1 MRTETFD
8 FIPTELHASGPVGEI
23 IVHTNPE
30 ARNAAVT
37 LEPMTPGDEEA
48 QKEIAKAIVKR
59 EGSRLIVKL
68 PEDSGGTTVVHSGG
82 GGISVS
88 GNGMI
93 ISGGRGVTIVNGR
106 VISGSGVVQIGSGG
120 IRAIIYVSTAI
131 EAVLR
136 TRAGQIQVYGDLAKL
151 SAEASSGSI
160 RALGIITEADVE
172 ASSGN
177 IELGIVSMVEARASS
192 GSIRVD
198 SVTQRGRL
206 RASSGSIHAHTETT
220 DFRARASSGSVRITT
235 APGVHLD
242 EDDVTVSSGSRRV
255 TRR

>member
-23 IVHTNPE
+23 IVHTNPQ
-30 ARNAAVT
+30 ARNVAVT
-37 LEPMTPGDEEA
+37 LEPMTPGDKDA
-48 QKEIAKAIVKR
+48 QKEIDKTVVKR

-68 PEDSGGTTVVHSGG
+68 PESPGGTTVVHSSR

-88 GNGMI
+88 GNGVI
-93 ISGGRGVTIVNGR
+93 ISGGNSVTMVNGQ
-106 VISGSGVVQIGSGG
+106 VISGGGVIQIGSGG
-120 IRAIIYVSTAI
+120 IRAIIYVPSSI

-136 TRAGQIQVYGDLAKL
+136 THAGQVQVYGDLAKL
-151 SAEASSGSI
+151 SAEASSGDI
-160 RALGIITEADVE
+160 QAMGTITEADIEV
-172 ASSGN
+172 SSGG
-177 IELGIVSMVEARASS
+177 ISLGSVGKLEARASS

-198 SVTQRGRL
+198 AVTKRGRL
-206 RASSGSIHAHTETT
+206 RASSGSIHAHTDTA
-220 DFRARASSGSVRITT
+220 DFRARASSGNVRITT

>member
-23 IVHTNPE
+23 IIHTNLE

-68 PEDSGGTTVVHSGG
+68 PEDSGGTTIHSSGG
-82 GGISVS
+82 GVSIS

-136 TRAGQIQVYGDLAKL
+136 TRAGEIQVYGDLAKL

-192 GSIRVD
+192 GSIRVN

-206 RASSGSIHAHTETT
+206 RASSGSIHAHTETA

>member
-23 IVHTNPE
+23 IVHTNLE

-88 GNGMI
+88 GGGMI
-93 ISGGRGVTIVNGR
+93 ISSGRGVTMVNGR
-106 VISGSGVVQIGSGG
+106 VISGNGVVQIGSGG

-136 TRAGQIQVYGDLAKL
+136 TRAGEIQVYGDLAKL

-160 RALGIITEADVE
+160 RALGIITEAACVPAPA
-172 ASSGN
+172 ASTRTPRRPTSGP
-177 IELGIVSMVEARASS
+177 GPAPAAS
-192 GSIRVD
+192 
-198 SVTQRGRL
+198 
-206 RASSGSIHAHTETT
+206 ASPPPPACTSTRTT
-220 DFRARASSGSVRITT
+220 SPSPAA
-235 APGVHLD
+235 AAA
-242 EDDVTVSSGSRRV
+242 
-255 TRR
+255 